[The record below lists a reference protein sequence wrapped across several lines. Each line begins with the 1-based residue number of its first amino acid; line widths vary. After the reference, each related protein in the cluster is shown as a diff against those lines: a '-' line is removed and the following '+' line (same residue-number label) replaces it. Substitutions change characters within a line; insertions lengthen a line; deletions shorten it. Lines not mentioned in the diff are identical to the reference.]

1 MRSGSVSRSSMHGAE
16 AAPVFAT
23 ASAGAPVRVRGCRN
37 VATSFPGFEAVADA
51 AGLRVE
57 VVDARG

>member
-1 MRSGSVSRSSMHGAE
+1 MHGAE
-16 AAPVFAT
+16 AAPVSAT
-23 ASAGAPVRVRGCRN
+23 APAGAPVRVRGCGDA
-37 VATSFPGFEAVADA
+37 ATAFPGFEAVADA

>member
-1 MRSGSVSRSSMHGAE
+1 MRGAE

-23 ASAGAPVRVRGCRN
+23 APAGAPVRVRGCGDA
-37 VATSFPGFEAVADA
+37 ATSFPGFEAVADA